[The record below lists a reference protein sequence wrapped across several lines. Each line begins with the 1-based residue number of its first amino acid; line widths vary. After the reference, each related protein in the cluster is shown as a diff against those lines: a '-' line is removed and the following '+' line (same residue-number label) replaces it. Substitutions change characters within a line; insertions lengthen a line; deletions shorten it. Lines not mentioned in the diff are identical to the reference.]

1 MFFEF
6 ETSFSSAA
14 LEIRPNARFY
24 STRLCFTFSES
35 LLVVPQRT
43 DRTDRTDRPDRTDIT
58 GLETFPTR
66 SGLGAGGRGRDL
78 MA

>member
-43 DRTDRTDRPDRTDIT
+43 DRTDRPDRTDIT